1 MSDSPEALRRKIDGA
16 SDLEA
21 VVRTMKALA
30 AASITQYEQAVQAL
44 ENYNR
49 TVQLGL
55 SACFRQHPFNAADA
69 PAHGQTAAILFGSDQ
84 GLVGQFNDSLTAF
97 ALSQLPTQHRSLRLW
112 CVGERVADQLAAAGL
127 PAAQVFNVPNS
138 LQGIGALVTDLLTAL
153 EPHMA
158 QLSSVQVFHN
168 RPQGGTQY
176 QATGQRL
183 LPLDTAWKNQ
193 VQSLPWPSKHLAEVL
208 HCGPDTLRAMLNEHL
223 FISLFRACTESLA
236 SENAS
241 RLAAMQRAE
250 KNINEMLDELRQEF
264 HRLRQN
270 NIDAE
275 LFDVVAGYDLL
286 FKKEPR
292 KTDGPA

>member
-44 ENYNR
+44 EDYNR

-55 SACFRQHPFNAADA
+55 SACFRQHPFHATDA
-69 PAHGQTAAILFGSDQ
+69 PRHGLHGAILFGSDQ
-84 GLVGQFNDSLTAF
+84 GLVGQFNDTLADF
-97 ALSQLPTQHRSLRLW
+97 ARQQLPHQADQLMLW
-112 CVGERVADQLAAAGL
+112 CVGERAADQLSTAGL
-127 PAAQVFNVPNS
+127 PLAGVFTVPNS
-138 LQGIGALVTDLLTAL
+138 LQGIGALVADVLTELESHITQLL
-153 EPHMA
+153 
-158 QLSSVQVFHN
+158 SVQVFHN
-168 RPQGGTQY
+168 CPLGGTQY
-176 QATGQRL
+176 QATAQRL
-183 LPLDTAWKNQ
+183 LPLDAAWKNQ
-193 VQSLPWPSKHLAEVL
+193 VQSLLWPSRNLPEVL
-208 HCGPDTLRAMLNEHL
+208 HCGPDTLQSLLHEHL
-223 FISLFRACTESLA
+223 FISLFHACTESLA

-250 KNINEMLDELRQEF
+250 KNIHELLDELHQEF

-275 LFDVVAGYDLL
+275 LFDVVAGYEML
-286 FKKEPR
+286 FKK
-292 KTDGPA
+292 